1 MALHVKPRP
10 VVAVWVAHLPLQSVF
25 LLERKAVGVQLRGIR
40 EVAEANTVE
49 GPIGEGAKFKIQ
61 PIGGTPR

>member
-1 MALHVKPRP
+1 MRIELHTAEV
-10 VVAVWVAHLPLQSVF
+10 LPF
-25 LLERKAVGVQLRGIR
+25 LPERKAVGAQLRGIR